1 MKANSQRSIFLV
13 AVLILSFFSL
23 SSPISL
29 ADENK
34 VKMNFVN
41 EDLIKVIEF
50 YSKVSGQ
57 KFIVDPVVRGKIT
70 LIFPTPITTGEVF
83 NNLSSA
89 LAVNGF
95 AMSRQGDVL
104 IVKSSRSIQ
113 RDLLEVGTELPPL
126 KPERLF
132 TWVYEPRYIASD
144 DILKQLRIL
153 TSKDGEAVMLDK
165 TNRVVMTDWVS
176 NLYRVREILKLVDV
190 EAPVSPTRATKAA
203 KPKK

>member
-1 MKANSQRSIFLV
+1 MKASAQRSNFLV
-13 AVLILSFFSL
+13 AVLFLSFFSL
-23 SSPISL
+23 STAFSL

-34 VKMNFVN
+34 VNMNFVN

-70 LIFPTPITTGEVF
+70 LIFPTPITASEVF

-95 AMSRQGDVL
+95 AMSRQGDTL
-104 IVKSSRSIQ
+104 IVKSARSIQ

-132 TWVYEPRYIASD
+132 TWVYEPRYISSD

-153 TSKDGEAVMLDK
+153 TSKDGEVVTLDK
-165 TNRVVMTDWVS
+165 TNRLVMTDWVS
-176 NLYRVREILKLVDV
+176 NLYRVREILKLVDI
-190 EAPVSPTRATKAA
+190 ETPASAPRATKAT